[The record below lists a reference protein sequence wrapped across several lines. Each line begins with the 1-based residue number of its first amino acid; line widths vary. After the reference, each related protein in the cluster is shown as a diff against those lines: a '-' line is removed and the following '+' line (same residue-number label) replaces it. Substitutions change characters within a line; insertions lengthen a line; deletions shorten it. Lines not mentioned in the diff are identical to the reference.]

1 MCDRSYSGVSPGARD
16 HLPGQGKV
24 PTKTHQ
30 TGPRLT
36 RARDDIGRDGVMGRG
51 RQKAKD
57 AKIARQL
64 KYANHGQDI
73 RDLERELLSDAPQ
86 TRPPEPRADNKSDDS
101 NDLYDRW
108 ATDDED

>member
-1 MCDRSYSGVSPGARD
+1 MFDRPYSGESTGTRNQWPR
-16 HLPGQGKV
+16 QGKV
-24 PTKTHQ
+24 QTKTHQ

-36 RARDDIGRDGVMGRG
+36 RARDDFGRDGVMGRG

-64 KYANHGQDI
+64 KYSNHGQDL
-73 RDLERELLSDAPQ
+73 RDLERELLTDAPQ
-86 TRPPEPRADNKSDDS
+86 VRAAEKTEEP

>member
-1 MCDRSYSGVSPGARD
+1 MFNSSYSADFRGTRNQG
-16 HLPGQGKV
+16 PGQGKV
-24 PTKTHQ
+24 QTKTHQ

-36 RARDDIGRDGVMGRG
+36 RARFDIGRDGVMGRG

-64 KYANHGQDI
+64 KYSNHGQDL
-73 RDLERELLSDAPQ
+73 RDLERELLSDAPKSRAAEQ
-86 TRPPEPRADNKSDDS
+86 STEPD
-101 NDLYDRW
+101 DLYDRW

>member
-1 MCDRSYSGVSPGARD
+1 MFYRPYSGDSYGTRLQGPR
-16 HLPGQGKV
+16 QGKV
-24 PTKTHQ
+24 LSKTHQ

-36 RARDDIGRDGVMGRG
+36 RARVDFGRDGVMGRG
-51 RQKAKD
+51 RQRAKD

-64 KYANHGQDI
+64 KYSNHGQDL
-73 RDLERELLSDAPQ
+73 RELERELLTDAPQ
-86 TRPPEPRADNKSDDS
+86 ARAAEKSEDS